1 MLRRNDKPADRI
13 TWAFR
18 SVTSRAPSSAELK
31 LLLAD
36 LRSYEKEFTNE
47 PGSAKKLLNIGER
60 KADAKL
66 PPARLAAYTL
76 IANTLLNLDEAI
88 MQN

>member
-1 MLRRNDKPADRI
+1 M
-13 TWAFR
+13 
-18 SVTSRAPSSAELK
+18 TSRAPSSAELK

-47 PGSAKKLLNIGER
+47 PGSAKKLLNIGET